1 MRFLIHTPERTNG
14 AGAQASA
21 PRQEFHSAKASF
33 GGGARRFQLGST
45 AGGGAASSSG
55 AVPGSA
61 NYFSAD
67 SKSMPQE
74 DQHPASSSSLS
85 GGGHNPVARADRES
99 AASTSEVSGPE
110 KVKRRVSI
118 HTTPDGSPYKTSSGK
133 KRQQSTPHPAALG
146 VASKREVGGGEA
158 GRPDDDVEMGEA
170 SDVHAAEQT
179 SGSVRAKTSGAQ
191 PVSARDRAI
200 HGCAQRSP
208 RTVKT
213 RLEEGVGGQAK
224 RPGTSPATRGRGIE
238 GKAQRS
244 PVSVPRG
251 NVKQMV
257 ERLNSQERSKRSN
270 PQEQP
275 VARASSGRGGGVL
288 QAGSSA
294 ASSSNVVRLTSDG
307 SDARCLSRRNSLDE
321 LMRSDPA
328 LGAQL
333 QEGKS
338 DVPLSERVRA
348 AWAKSQAQEAA
359 AAANSGVGGTTA
371 SATGMKTA
379 AGKATSSSSSSSSSS
394 KPRPAAE
401 ATSSAGAHRPA
412 PGGAGLRFGDDSVE
426 ADNDNSM
433 LKKAKAQ
440 NFFSGARTGASSDA
454 STNPLHPLSN
464 NVSPELEA
472 ETYSSPLDDFL
483 PAPLV
488 PGSENHKFVDA
499 REGAD
504 GGTMKEEC
512 EQRERPPRKGALA
525 NSSAPLSASGATS
538 AVHGITRTTGPASG
552 SGFVRKPNA
561 KPPTLLGAGKSASAA
576 ALRDG
581 SKPSVGGVP
590 LSWKARQNASGAA
603 HHARGSVSASVAAK
617 KLPGVSVSGAS
628 ASASSTGAVNRS
640 GSSIFL
646 PPSRARC
653 LSARGTPKAAERNAL
668 TKQLPAGPAS
678 ARGEGCKDA
687 HAPAHLS
694 QGDGEGAAPAQELQE
709 TAATSTSSVATVARW
724 NAEAIRRRSAPS
736 GHTAATKHFLRLNAS
751 TDTSVHNSFQ
761 KLHSSHLSGD
771 QHQSVKKFRA
781 RPAPASTYQVGFPL
795 RKPSSL
801 EREPLEL
808 HPFNLQTDARGEKQ
822 RQKIEELRQ
831 SLLQRE
837 EAEVA
842 LANGFKARP
851 VGDYADKGI
860 TIVERR
866 PPTEFKPFRLSSR
879 PNTPRRESPENA
891 ASAERFRA
899 RPLPSTTFQPG
910 ELPQRNSFV
919 PTKPVSPRL
928 SVGSAKPPAA
938 ACFAAEQAAETKFKA
953 MPMPDFDHVK
963 FEVKKVDYELT
974 DTRDPNLNT
983 EHRGLKRLV
992 KFEER
997 RRSLL
1002 EERELQE
1009 TPVPFRARPI
1019 ANYADQFMNRQVEMR
1034 PRTQPEPFQLSESR
1048 KRPNLHGGT
1057 TSQEPEFRAR
1067 PLPKTTYEPMAFPE
1081 KKQLSATTAEPFK
1094 LHSNEDLHTL
1104 KRFIAKKEEEERMK
1118 KDAKE
1123 PYKAQPAPTFEHP
1136 FKPTLS
1142 TKSLASEKV
1151 EEFKLSSSNFSKK
1164 PKPEEYDT
1172 SFKAKPIRH
1181 EDYAQKWVSAS
1192 VERRPVTDPQPFKGL
1207 EERRSLTPRRR
1218 TYVEEEP
1225 KPFKAR
1231 PIPSAVFRPSLPK
1244 PPSSDI
1250 AGAGESNRRRT
1261 LPVEIHLHSDRQ
1273 AAKREEF
1280 EREKQK
1286 RLAEEERKKEAL
1298 LREKEERERQE
1309 LLLERK
1315 QLEFKAR
1322 PMPEYRCTLPV
1333 VEKPPL
1339 TEPIDTRLYT
1349 GRKYSA
1355 GAEQQDSTTS
1365 RTTMNRSVER
1375 RASPRVASSAAGGVG
1390 GGGGGLIGGGAGTAA
1405 PAEGSAQASADAS
1418 ATAAGGAAAAS
1429 ASIGTGTD
1437 SKLLD
1442 TVNCTSEAP
1451 AGFTAISSSCA
1462 RSGSSS
1468 SSTATSSLG
1477 SSSANKLRIGPGG
1490 NRFLKMN
1497 TSTGSSV
1504 GASSSHQ
1511 SLHEKR
1517 TATSSAKTRTSTYPF
1532 AVPSQNSRIPT
1543 TNAKPKQ
1550 GGPPF
1555 NHRPPSAR
1563 SNLLASREEHPVL
1576 KPRVSVKEGR
1586 GVGVQHARSV
1596 ASGGAPRGPAGGP
1609 TVGSA
1614 GTSVVAPANGP
1625 GNAFLSGRTGLA
1637 NKAGSTTA
1645 AFSLNSNAQSA
1656 SSSQNEKVPPLPL
1669 HQGLG
1674 GDAALRN
1681 DVPENKENVLI
1692 PHQEASVAHE
1702 AGTNNNRSTTAAA
1715 AATPGGLNSTAGAP
1729 LGSSRTALHHADVA
1743 KNEYSDFVQRVA
1755 PLSERRDGNN
1765 FKRSMLGSA
1774 GRSAKHNKPDT
1785 VFTPPEKRQRTGG
1798 AAADGPSVFGERVVH
1813 DDGGKTVS
1821 DGKMK
1826 VNTRSS
1832 AAPAAEDGLPFRSPE
1847 EGKSSD
1853 GAAAQPSLGSA
1864 LDNKETTAGQGG
1876 AIGAGGGG
1884 PQGELSADIASLIR
1898 RPAGD
1903 EPYDLVT
1910 RPTFD
1915 HEDQRVDLDE
1925 FSEI

>member
-1 MRFLIHTPERTNG
+1 MTSPRFESPNEQGDSPMRFLIRNSAFLLTKLHTPERTNG

-359 AAANSGVGGTTA
+359 AAANSG
-371 SATGMKTA
+371 
-379 AGKATSSSSSSSSSS
+379 
-394 KPRPAAE
+394 
-401 ATSSAGAHRPA
+401 
-412 PGGAGLRFGDDSVE
+412 
-426 ADNDNSM
+426 
-433 LKKAKAQ
+433 
-440 NFFSGARTGASSDA
+440 
-454 STNPLHPLSN
+454 
-464 NVSPELEA
+464 
-472 ETYSSPLDDFL
+472 
-483 PAPLV
+483 
-488 PGSENHKFVDA
+488 
-499 REGAD
+499 
-504 GGTMKEEC
+504 
-512 EQRERPPRKGALA
+512 
-525 NSSAPLSASGATS
+525 
-538 AVHGITRTTGPASG
+538 
-552 SGFVRKPNA
+552 
-561 KPPTLLGAGKSASAA
+561 
-576 ALRDG
+576 
-581 SKPSVGGVP
+581 
-590 LSWKARQNASGAA
+590 
-603 HHARGSVSASVAAK
+603 
-617 KLPGVSVSGAS
+617 
-628 ASASSTGAVNRS
+628 
-640 GSSIFL
+640 
-646 PPSRARC
+646 
-653 LSARGTPKAAERNAL
+653 
-668 TKQLPAGPAS
+668 
-678 ARGEGCKDA
+678 
-687 HAPAHLS
+687 
-694 QGDGEGAAPAQELQE
+694 E

-1355 GAEQQDSTTS
+1355 G
-1365 RTTMNRSVER
+1365 
-1375 RASPRVASSAAGGVG
+1375 VG
-1390 GGGGGLIGGGAGTAA
+1390 GRIRNRRGWRRR
-1405 PAEGSAQASADAS
+1405 
-1418 ATAAGGAAAAS
+1418 
-1429 ASIGTGTD
+1429 
-1437 SKLLD
+1437 
-1442 TVNCTSEAP
+1442 SER
-1451 AGFTAISSSCA
+1451 F
-1462 RSGSSS
+1462 
-1468 SSTATSSLG
+1468 
-1477 SSSANKLRIGPGG
+1477 
-1490 NRFLKMN
+1490 NRD
-1497 TSTGSSV
+1497 G
-1504 GASSSHQ
+1504 
-1511 SLHEKR
+1511 
-1517 TATSSAKTRTSTYPF
+1517 TSTYPF